1 MQGEDEDS
9 FDAGDIFLLIFI
21 LFFCFGSTIWAI
33 ITYVLGRLGIIKP
46 KKKNH
51 RSSSVVV
58 AEALE
63 DQAVEALAVAAL
75 VEEEL
80 VGAGNLL
87 RLKCSALC
95 R

>member
-1 MQGEDEDS
+1 MTTG
-9 FDAGDIFLLIFI
+9 
-21 LFFCFGSTIWAI
+21 C
-33 ITYVLGRLGIIKP
+33 
-46 KKKNH
+46 H
-51 RSSSVVV
+51 RSSSVVA